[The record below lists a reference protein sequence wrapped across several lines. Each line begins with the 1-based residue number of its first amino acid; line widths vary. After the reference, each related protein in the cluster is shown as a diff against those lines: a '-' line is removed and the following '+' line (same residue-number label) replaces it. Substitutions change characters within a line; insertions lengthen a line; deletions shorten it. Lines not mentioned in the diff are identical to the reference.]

1 MAIIS
6 DSKRLRFFL
15 EGIHLDT
22 GRKLNI
28 VIPNDPESAPNGL
41 LSILQHMPAVQQCS
55 LAAFAECFGASGQSC
70 AQALGKVIGDPA
82 FLKKHNIVAGPSTVL
97 RFDHL
102 VEQYPDESAPIEFVV
117 MHKSE
122 LDERLSKVDSVHF
135 IAIDGAPYFIG
146 DFNRARPTGVLE
158 LAATVKMRD
167 IIWLD
172 EENVMAG
179 PEYFWHYQYL
189 DDIGTHNDARSKTQ
203 ATLQRILYDQPLNHY
218 CFVNDADLKFN
229 PSIHDGHLQ
238 KRLQVDRT
246 NLGDVVNYRC
256 GGRYVDIL
264 ALEVA
269 SRPTHDVFIVGPGR
283 HVARRGM
290 GAVFDLPIWLRSAI
304 DTLKISY
311 SSSFLDRVFGC
322 ITGFKKSSDPR
333 NPVNI
338 TIAVHLDKENLPPYM
353 LSRLT
358 DAHLLQTN
366 QEMTISE
373 RFLTGVFSIW
383 PASLY
388 QGMCAPGQNSD
399 QHVNDRVVIGHIKIS
414 IITSIRDMEPV
425 SEEATISRLA
435 GGMEDASDSDSITSE
450 FAYREGGG
458 ALRLYPHVREMIDFL
473 VAIHERRA
481 AVEICVVHPLR
492 ANCALE
498 CLHDQ
503 SVLFN
508 QVAFPDADCM
518 PCHFRPSLRQVV
530 VAVDPRDSLHQA
542 SLSRLRGILHE
553 QSDERN

>member
-1 MAIIS
+1 MAMIPY
-6 DSKRLRFFL
+6 SKRLQFVL
-15 EGIHLDT
+15 EGIHLDS
-22 GRKLNI
+22 GRNLNI
-28 VIPNDPESAPNGL
+28 VIRNDPESAPNGL

-55 LAAFAECFGASGQSC
+55 LAAFAECFGASGQAC

-102 VEQYPDESAPIEFVV
+102 VEQYPDESTPIEFVV

-122 LDERLSKVDSVHF
+122 LDERMSKLDSVYF
-135 IAIDGAPYFIG
+135 VAIDGAPYFIG

-172 EENVMAG
+172 EENVIAG

-189 DDIGTHNDARSKTQ
+189 DDIGTHNDALSKTQ
-203 ATLQRILYDQPLNHY
+203 ATLQRVLYDQPLNH
-218 CFVNDADLKFN
+218 FSIDNADLKYN
-229 PSIHDGHLQ
+229 PSFHDGQLQ
-238 KRLQVDRT
+238 ERLDRT
-246 NLGDVVNYRC
+246 NLGDVVKYRR
-256 GGRYVDIL
+256 GGRYVDML

-269 SRPTHDVFIVGPGR
+269 SRPTHEVFIVGPGR

-304 DTLKISY
+304 DTLKIS
-311 SSSFLDRVFGC
+311 SSASFLDRVFGC

-358 DAHLLQTN
+358 NAHLLQTN
-366 QEMTISE
+366 REMTISE

-399 QHVNDRVVIGHIKIS
+399 LHVNDRVVIGHIKIS
-414 IITSIRDMEPV
+414 VITSIRDMGPV
-425 SEEATISRLA
+425 LEEAKISRLA
-435 GGMEDASDSDSITSE
+435 GDLEDASDSDSIASE
-450 FAYREGGG
+450 IAYREEGGP
-458 ALRLYPHVREMIDFL
+458 LRLYPHVREMIDFM
-473 VAIHERRA
+473 VAMHERRA
-481 AVEICVVHPLR
+481 VVEISVVHPLR

-508 QVAFPDADCM
+508 QVAFPDADFM

-542 SLSRLRGILHE
+542 SLSCLRGILHE